1 MKTRTW
7 IIVLGTLA
15 LAGLADAWT
24 WALAPEFLR
33 ATDLSPIARLFAGYP
48 SGFLLSKVATV
59 ALIAGIVWLA
69 RGVSPRFEHS
79 ALLVVLVGV
88 VYWTIGSGINLATVL
103 AA

>member
-69 RGVSPRFEHS
+69 RGVSLRFERG
-79 ALLVVLVGV
+79 ALVVVLVGAA
-88 VYWTIGSGINLATVL
+88 YWTLGAGINLATVL
-103 AA
+103 SA